1 LKKIL
6 KIMSA
11 LIVCLSVLGC
21 SVVSVKNESYDSSR
35 FAEFKNFQVP
45 QDSARIYFKSGIFV
59 PVVNHVMDHK
69 TNPVLLINDIEFG
82 EIQTDQIMVVNLKPG
97 TYRLRWQPKFP
108 SDKYDS
114 VSKEITLNAGQ
125 YIVVNADLKLS
136 GVDQTPQGMW
146 GLIAVAIAEAIRP
159 RGEFSI
165 STSDQKDKL
174 NVSKFIKPSNCPA
187 IFCLQ

>member
-1 LKKIL
+1 LKNIL
-6 KIMSA
+6 KLASA
-11 LIVCLSVLGC
+11 MIVCLSVLGC

-45 QDSARIYFKSGIFV
+45 KDAARIYFKAGIYV
-59 PVVNHVMDHK
+59 PVVNHVMEIK

-97 TYRLRWQPKFP
+97 TYKLRWQPKFP

-114 VSKEITLNAGQ
+114 LSKEITLNAGQ
-125 YIVVNADLKLS
+125 YIVANADLKLS
-136 GVDQTPQGMW
+136 GVDQTPQAIW

-165 STSDQKDKL
+165 SIPDQKDKF
-174 NVSKFIKPSNCPA
+174 NVSKFIKPSNCPVS
-187 IFCLQ
+187 FCL